1 MRLNTALHLIAWVC
15 GGLYALPGTAQN
27 KHHQLLLGAG
37 MASSPHFEAA
47 GVWKEALDGAGST
60 AVGSS
65 GVYHLGYR
73 YEGAG
78 RQSFGV
84 VLTGEQQEVR
94 KTAITV
100 PQVPDIDK
108 AKVWNDRY
116 LTVLP
121 DYQYAWI
128 LRPGRRWYSGAAV
141 GISWQQRKEKH
152 NDFSLEKEEFDK
164 ARFAYQVTAVG
175 FSFGRKIGG
184 YAELGYG
191 YKGILS
197 TGLKYG
203 F

>member
-1 MRLNTALHLIAWVC
+1 M
-15 GGLYALPGTAQN
+15 G
-27 KHHQLLLGAG
+27 
-37 MASSPHFEAA
+37 SSRHFEAA
-47 GVWKEALDGAGST
+47 GVWKEALTGAGST
-60 AVGSS
+60 TVGSS

-73 YEGAG
+73 YEGTG
-78 RQSFGV
+78 RHSFGV
-84 VLTGEQQEVR
+84 LLTGERQEVTKR
-94 KTAITV
+94 GGTQHPEAWKEYIAW
-100 PQVPDIDK
+100 QDS
-108 AKVWNDRY
+108 Y
-116 LTVLP
+116 LTVLLG
-121 DYQYAWI
+121 YQYAWG
-128 LRPGRRWYSGAAV
+128 LGPRSKWYSGVAP

-152 NDFSLEKEEFDK
+152 NDFSLEKDEFGK

>member
-1 MRLNTALHLIAWVC
+1 MRLNTAIHLIAWIW

-37 MASSPHFEAA
+37 MASSRHFEVA

-60 AVGSS
+60 TANSS

-78 RQSFGV
+78 RQSFGIL
-84 VLTGEQQEVR
+84 LTGERQEVT
-94 KTAITV
+94 KTGAALPELT
-100 PQVPDIDK
+100 DK
-108 AKVWNDRY
+108 YKAWNDSYLAVLLDYRY
-116 LTVLP
+116 N
-121 DYQYAWI
+121 WG
-128 LRPGRRWYSGAAV
+128 LRPRSKWYSGVAP
-141 GISWQQRKEKH
+141 GISWQRRKETH
-152 NDFSLEKEEFDK
+152 NDFSLEKEEFER

-197 TGLKYG
+197 AGLKYG